1 MCGTFGGWGYATF
14 RSNDWTNL
22 QPLNLNFTQVS
33 DAGLV
38 HLKGVTNLELLALGN
53 TLFIAK
59 SSPWENGYVESFN
72 GKLRDELLNRAL
84 FLGLEDARSVIDR
97 WRLDYNHQRG
107 HSALDYQTPAAF
119 AANCVLQDSAT
130 LGPSDHSLTIEP
142 GFSHSRWYNNR
153 G

>member
-72 GKLRDELLNRAL
+72 GKLCDERINREL
-84 FLGLEDARSVIDR
+84 SLSLEEARWVIDR
-97 WRLDYNHQRG
+97 WRNDYNHHRL
-107 HSALDYQTPAAF
+107 HSVLDYQTPAAY
-119 AANCVLQDSAT
+119 AADWVLPASAT
-130 LGPSDHSLTIEP
+130 PLSPEL
-142 GFSHSRWYNNR
+142 SRIT
-153 G
+153 